1 MHPHDTAINTPVI
14 HERTSDAR
22 AIPQVDVAAGA
33 EGQAFPTQG
42 YCASNPVD
50 DFVVA
55 CRDFVWAIRVD
66 RQLATLMAAAD
77 HFVDRAELRAKSRE
91 EHGARID
98 RLHKELLHRAD
109 QAGCHTEVR
118 RVLET
123 IRYCLEAF
131 EDWSYAPIEADQRY
145 RREPHNGRPLDKAQ
159 TQLNSELNIL
169 LAHYRTIPS
178 EAVKSSDTVSQA
190 TATTHDSLPPSKEKA
205 YWSYESACS
214 ECPDLEDKSDDD
226 VYDWLHEHGPPEYEL
241 PRKETWKRYLR
252 AGRKLN
258 RNQKHQRRSGRH
270 LGRSVVRQHDL

>member
-42 YCASNPVD
+42 YCASYPVD
-50 DFVVA
+50 DFMMA

-66 RQLATLMAAAD
+66 RQLATLMSATD
-77 HFVDRAELRAKSRE
+77 HFVDWAELRAKSRE

-98 RLHKELLHRAD
+98 RLHEELLHRAD

-159 TQLNSELNIL
+159 TQLNTELNN
-169 LAHYRTIPS
+169 LAHYRPILS

-205 YWSYESACS
+205 YWSYESACRA
-214 ECPDLEDKSDDD
+214 CPDLEGKHDDD
-226 VYDWLHEHGPPEYEL
+226 VYEWLREHGPSKYEL
-241 PRKETWKRYLR
+241 PSIETWKRYLR
-252 AGRKLN
+252 AGRKL
-258 RNQKHQRRSGRH
+258 RGTQKHQCRSGRH
-270 LGRSVVRQHDL
+270 YGRSVVREHDL

>member
-50 DFVVA
+50 DFVMA
-55 CRDFVWAIRVD
+55 CRDFVWVIRVD
-66 RQLATLMAAAD
+66 RQLATLMAAAG
-77 HFVDRAELRAKSRE
+77 HFVDPAALRAKSRE

-123 IRYCLEAF
+123 IRYCLDAF

-145 RREPHNGRPLDKAQ
+145 RREPHNDRPLDKAQ
-159 TQLNSELNIL
+159 TQLNTELNN
-169 LAHYRTIPS
+169 LAHYRTVLS
-178 EAVKSSDTVSQA
+178 KAAKFSDIVSQA
-190 TATTHDSLPPSKEKA
+190 TSTTHDRLRPSQRKA

-214 ECPDLEDKSDDD
+214 ECPDLAGKHDDD
-226 VYDWLHEHGPPEYEL
+226 VYDWLCEHGPSEYEL
-241 PRKETWKRYLR
+241 PSRESWKRYLR
-252 AGRKLN
+252 AGRALLGT
-258 RNQKHQRRSGRH
+258 QKNQRRSGRD